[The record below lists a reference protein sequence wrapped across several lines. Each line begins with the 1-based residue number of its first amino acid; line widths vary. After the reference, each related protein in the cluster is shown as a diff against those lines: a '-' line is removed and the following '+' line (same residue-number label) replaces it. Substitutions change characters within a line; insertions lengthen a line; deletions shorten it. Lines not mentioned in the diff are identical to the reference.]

1 MFTIPLPV
9 SVWAFQ
15 KLSAPLLIE
24 VSPVMGGLRAGKG
37 FLFRAYQMT
46 PVILMCDQKVDIGGK
61 PARGFVYNLGPV
73 NLVAVVTDNGMVGC
87 GAFDVAALEKFH
99 YPAARVRPS
108 KGDSIA
114 TIDDLLEGIVK
125 DANGPAQARGVRVG
139 MTGGEAL
146 GKL

>member
-15 KLSAPLLIE
+15 KLSASLLIE

-73 NLVAVVTDNGMVGC
+73 NLVAVVTDAGMVGC
-87 GAFDVAALEKFH
+87 GAFDVAALEKFG

-108 KGDSIA
+108 AGPSVTSIPE
-114 TIDDLLEGIVK
+114 LLEGIVK
-125 DANGPAQARGVRVG
+125 DANAPAQARGVKLG
-139 MTGGEAL
+139 MTGREAL